1 MTTLLRSVKDSR
13 PVVPRSRRAGGTG
26 TAGSELA
33 RAMPLYRAVVLKY
46 PNREITMR
54 IGIGLGTLILII
66 LIVVFLF

>member
-1 MTTLLRSVKDSR
+1 MLL
-13 PVVPRSRRAGGTG
+13 G
-26 TAGSELA
+26 
-33 RAMPLYRAVVLKY
+33 RAVILTY

>member
-1 MTTLLRSVKDSR
+1 VNWHEPCLCV
-13 PVVPRSRRAGGTG
+13 
-26 TAGSELA
+26 E
-33 RAMPLYRAVVLKY
+33 PLFLTY